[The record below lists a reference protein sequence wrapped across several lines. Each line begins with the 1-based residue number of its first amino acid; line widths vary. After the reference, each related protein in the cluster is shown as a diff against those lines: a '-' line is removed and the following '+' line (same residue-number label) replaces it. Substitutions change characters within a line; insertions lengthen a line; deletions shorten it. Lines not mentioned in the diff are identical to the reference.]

1 MSPFERWVVEAAV
14 VGAFWAA
21 LFTPFVGPQTAGAVF
36 IAAAASF
43 GVLRGIRR
51 GR

>member
-21 LFTPFVGPQTAGAVF
+21 AATPFVGPQTAGVVF
-36 IAAAASF
+36 VVGAATF
-43 GVLRGIRR
+43 GALRGIRR